1 MSYGRSMMQ
10 GLTGWYFVII
20 LYVLVLAVI
29 ALVLYFTVR
38 LAVLHALKAHT
49 RWVSTQP
56 GPDPLPPA

>member
-1 MSYGRSMMQ
+1 MQ

-29 ALVLYFTVR
+29 ALVLYFMVR